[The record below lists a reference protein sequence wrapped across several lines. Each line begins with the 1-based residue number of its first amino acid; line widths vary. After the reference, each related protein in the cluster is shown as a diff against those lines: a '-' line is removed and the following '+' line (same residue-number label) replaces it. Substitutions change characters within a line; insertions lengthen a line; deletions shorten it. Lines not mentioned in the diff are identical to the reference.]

1 MNPVILHPINS
12 NSMPMAA
19 PSLTAFHGFLAAARI
34 SIRFQDPVPA
44 SAWNEATCSR
54 VMIIALRS
62 PSDVLSA
69 NYTSFPA
76 FTDHVGNV
84 CVNDEPVA
92 MSDECVAA
100 ACDPRPCPS
109 LPSLIPLQ
117 LQPGPHR
124 CLDAPV
130 RPHEHALHR
139 HGAASEQPLCRTAQL
154 LQGAGG
160 QER

>member
-1 MNPVILHPINS
+1 MN
-12 NSMPMAA
+12 
-19 PSLTAFHGFLAAARI
+19 
-34 SIRFQDPVPA
+34 PVPA
-44 SAWNEATCSR
+44 SAWNEAMCSR

-76 FTDHVGNV
+76 FTDHVSNV

-117 LQPGPHR
+117 LQSGPHR

-139 HGAASEQPLCRTAQL
+139 HGAASEQPLCRTAKL
-154 LQGAGG
+154 PQGAGG
-160 QER
+160 HER